1 MEINKHCVWGSQ
13 AEYFCSSKCLYILW
27 WLFVLLFVD
36 CKFQTW
42 MFMMY
47 TFAGAGW
54 FGEYGEGRAFYEHYQ
69 LNRGRVFLLLSS
81 VMN

>member
-1 MEINKHCVWGSQ
+1 M
-13 AEYFCSSKCLYILW
+13 
-27 WLFVLLFVD
+27 LLFVD

-47 TFAGAGW
+47 TFAGAGR

-69 LNRGRVFLLLSS
+69 LNSGRVVFFFSASS

>member
-1 MEINKHCVWGSQ
+1 M
-13 AEYFCSSKCLYILW
+13 
-27 WLFVLLFVD
+27 LLFVD

-47 TFAGAGW
+47 TFAGAGQ

-69 LNRGRVFLLLSS
+69 LNRGRVFFFFLLPA
-81 VMN
+81 